1 METTPSLSQVEFFL
15 NRLLALIES
24 THVSYDRAYKTTL
37 RRYGVSKWLT
47 ESLYRIGYYT
57 VLYYHSLKWLA
68 RKKGYGGKR
77 SGAIAFFRDLG
88 FSVRRLIDLIND
100 ESSDLSTVKR
110 ISLKYSYPEYVVRE
124 LLNYMSSSE
133 VEEYLKSLN
142 DRRVWLRVNIARAT
156 LEDALACL
164 EDEGV
169 KVEASKNLNYML
181 LVKSPKWFK
190 AGSSKCFLKKL
201 IIPQDIASAW
211 VVEVVKSLRPSELID
226 ACSAPGV
233 KLSSIISFSDLNKA
247 IACDISSRRILNIYK
262 LLEFTKASALKTL
275 IVNTDSSKVSFS
287 TKADLALIDAPCS
300 GSGAVSGDPAVK
312 ISISVE
318 GKISYY
324 SEVQSKIVE
333 NMVKHS
339 ESIVYSVCSLHP
351 AEGELIVEKLAR
363 EGIVELVKL
372 DNVPLRTAYRGFS
385 VSNNSY
391 RTYPHRDLSQ
401 AFYIAILRPIKRPQ
415 LG

>member
-24 THVSYDRAYKTTL
+24 THVSYDRAYKITL
-37 RRYGVSKWLT
+37 RRYRASKWLT

-57 VLYYHSLKWLA
+57 ALYYHSLRWLA

-77 SGAIAFFRDLG
+77 GGAIAFFRDLG
-88 FSVRRLIDLIND
+88 FSVRRLIDAIND
-100 ESSDLSTVKR
+100 EASDLSTVKKL
-110 ISLKYSYPEYVVRE
+110 SLKYSYPEYVVRE
-124 LLNYMSSSE
+124 LLNYMNASE

-142 DRRVWLRVNIARAT
+142 DRRVWLKVNLSRAT

-169 KVEASKNLNYML
+169 KTEASRHLDYML

-201 IIPQDIASAW
+201 VIPQDIASAW
-211 VVEVVKSLRPSELID
+211 VVEVVKSLKPAELID

-233 KLSSIISFSDLNKA
+233 KLCSIISFSHLKKA
-247 IACDISSRRILNIYK
+247 VACDISERRILNIYK
-262 LLEFTKASALKTL
+262 LLEFAKAPAVKTL
-275 IVNTDSSKVSFS
+275 IVNTDSSKASFS
-287 TKADLALIDAPCS
+287 MKADLALIDAPCS
-300 GSGAVSGDPAVK
+300 GSGAVPSDPAVK
-312 ISISVE
+312 ISISGE

-324 SEVQSKIVE
+324 SEIQLKIVE

-351 AEGELIVEKLAR
+351 AEGELIVEKLVK
-363 EGIVELVKL
+363 EGLVELVKL
-372 DNVPLRTAYRGFS
+372 GDIPLRTAYRGFS
-385 VSNNSY
+385 VSSNSY

-401 AFYIAILRPIKRPQ
+401 AFYIAALKPVKRR